1 MVRQAVSAPACCFR
15 GSESF
20 FKLSTA
26 TRISCGASSG
36 SPARTGPGLVMNLYN
51 HRMSPFSRDSISL
64 QPPKGALR
72 LPRQD
77 EHDSTGSATIQSQSV
92 FSPLV

>member
-20 FKLSTA
+20 FKLSIA

-36 SPARTGPGLVMNLYN
+36 SPARTGPGLFMKLYY

-64 QPPKGALR
+64 QPPKSAPR
-72 LPRQD
+72 LTRQD
-77 EHDSTGSATIQSQSV
+77 EHGSTGSANIQNQNV
-92 FSPLV
+92 LPPLV